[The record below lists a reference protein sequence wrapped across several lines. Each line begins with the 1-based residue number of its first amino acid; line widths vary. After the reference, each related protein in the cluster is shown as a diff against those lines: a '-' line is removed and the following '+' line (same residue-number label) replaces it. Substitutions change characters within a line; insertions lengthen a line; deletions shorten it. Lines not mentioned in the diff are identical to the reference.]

1 MTGLC
6 CSKRSQSSSDQDQGL
21 SIYLSQSGGAVAV
34 RGRSAMHSQNSVP
47 VHSGS
52 TLSAARPPAAVSQS
66 LRPHLTPPPPPPT
79 RPPAFWEPDHSFG
92 FRETPGIKTALW
104 SPPVCV
110 RAPVYA
116 APVPIPARDDQ
127 PNEMDRNTYFKVPP
141 FLLRRRAKLSIAYL
155 IFMDLILLNNYETI
169 SLPGCRQRAQ
179 LREMA
184 PHRGSDR

>member
-66 LRPHLTPPPPPPT
+66 LRPPLTPPPPPPT

-127 PNEMDRNTYFKVPP
+127 SNRMDRNTYLKVPVKMDIKSHRWDGSQ
-141 FLLRRRAKLSIAYL
+141 LDW
-155 IFMDLILLNNYETI
+155 IFPMQH
-169 SLPGCRQRAQ
+169 LPPRGQNSVFQ
-179 LREMA
+179 D
-184 PHRGSDR
+184 GSDIFH